1 MGILAITEDLEDAMR
16 RERAGTTPMEIVQ
29 ARIDIA
35 MCKWAMAHDNAE
47 AFYGE
52 PDWYTR
58 RRP

>member
-1 MGILAITEDLEDAMR
+1 
-16 RERAGTTPMEIVQ
+16 MEIVQ

-47 AFYGE
+47 AFYGD